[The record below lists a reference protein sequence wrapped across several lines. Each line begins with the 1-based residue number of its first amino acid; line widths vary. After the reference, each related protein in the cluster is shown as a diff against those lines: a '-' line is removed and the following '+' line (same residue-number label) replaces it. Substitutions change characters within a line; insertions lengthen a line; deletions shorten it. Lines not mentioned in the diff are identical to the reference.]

1 MTYPPFGL
9 SLSGMEDVSLHT
21 FTTPQ
26 AAKLARLSERTIQR
40 WAKSFI
46 LPDKQ
51 GGAGRYC
58 GHKWSFRDLVAL
70 RAAAKLREQ
79 GASLQALKAAVA
91 YLRKFE
97 GHDQPFAQALI
108 VSDGGDLVQILPGQ
122 RAISLKKDQG
132 QISMLKIK
140 PLLREL
146 ERDIKMEFQRLEPKK
161 KLGRPPGPRKVA
173 EG

>member
-1 MTYPPFGL
+1 
-9 SLSGMEDVSLHT
+9 MEERVTLQT
-21 FTTPQ
+21 FTTSQ
-26 AAKLARLSERTIQR
+26 AARLAHIKLRTLYR
-40 WAKSFI
+40 WARGFI
-46 LPDKQ
+46 LPTEQ
-51 GGAGRYC
+51 GGVGRYS

-91 YLRKFE
+91 YLRE
-97 GHDQPFAQALI
+97 TEDLDQPLAQALL
-108 VSDGGDLVQILPGQ
+108 VSDGGDLVRLLPGQ
-122 RAISLKKDQG
+122 RAISLKKDRG

-146 ERDIKMEFQRLEPKK
+146 ERDIKMELQRLEPKK

>member
-1 MTYPPFGL
+1 MSEKDCSTKGCIHSML
-9 SLSGMEDVSLHT
+9 

-46 LPDKQ
+46 LPNEQ
-51 GGAGRYC
+51 GGAGRNC

-70 RAAAKLREQ
+70 RAAAQLREQ
-79 GASLQALKAAVA
+79 GASLQALKAAVT

-97 GHDQPFAQALI
+97 GHDQPLAQSLV
-108 VSDGGDLVQILPGQ
+108 VSDGGDLVLITGSGPVD
-122 RAISLKKDQG
+122 IKKDRG
-132 QISMLKIK
+132 QISMIKIK

-146 ERDIKMEFQRLEPKK
+146 ERDIKMELQRLKPKK
-161 KLGRPPGPRKVA
+161 KLGRPPGPRNMDTMEA
-173 EG
+173 QS

>member
-1 MTYPPFGL
+1 MN
-9 SLSGMEDVSLHT
+9 DVSLLT

-46 LPDKQ
+46 LPNEQ
-51 GGAGRYC
+51 GGAGRNC

-70 RAAAKLREQ
+70 RAAAQLREQ

-97 GHDQPFAQALI
+97 GHNQPLAQALV

-122 RAISLKKDQG
+122 RAISLKKDRG

-146 ERDIKMEFQRLEPKK
+146 ERDIKLELASQEPQKK
-161 KLGRPPGPRKVA
+161 RGRPPGPRKVA

>member
-1 MTYPPFGL
+1 
-9 SLSGMEDVSLHT
+9 MEDVSLHT

-46 LPDKQ
+46 LPDEQ
-51 GGAGRYC
+51 GGVGRHC

-70 RAAAKLREQ
+70 RAAAKLREG
-79 GASLQALKAAVA
+79 GASLQAIKAAVA
-91 YLRKFE
+91 YLRE
-97 GHDQPFAQALI
+97 SEDQDKVPFVALL
-108 VSDGGDLVQILPGQ
+108 VSDGGDLVRLLPGQ
-122 RAISLKKDQG
+122 RAISLKKSQG

-146 ERDIKMEFQRLEPKK
+146 ERDIKLELASQEPQKK
-161 KLGRPPGPRKVA
+161 RGRPPGPRKVA

>member
-1 MTYPPFGL
+1 
-9 SLSGMEDVSLHT
+9 MEERVTLQT
-21 FTTPQ
+21 FTTSQ
-26 AAKLARLSERTIQR
+26 AARLAHIKLRTLYR
-40 WAKSFI
+40 WARGFI
-46 LPDKQ
+46 LPTEQ
-51 GGAGRYC
+51 GGVGRYS

-91 YLRKFE
+91 YLRE
-97 GHDQPFAQALI
+97 TEDLDQPLAQALL
-108 VSDGGDLVQILPGQ
+108 VSDGGDLVRLLPGQ
-122 RAISLKKDQG
+122 RAISLKKDRG

-146 ERDIKMEFQRLEPKK
+146 ERDIKMELQRLEPEK